1 MTVSTQ
7 VSRNEYTG
15 NGSTTQYDFT
25 FRILDKSHLLVQTL
39 DTSES
44 IVTLTLGTD
53 YSVTGVNRYS
63 GGKVVLNTPLP
74 DGYKISI
81 ERSIPVTQETS
92 IRNQGGF
99 FPEIHEDAFDKLTMI
114 IQRMYGWWSG
124 LALKKPSWLAN
135 YYDAVNNRIRN
146 LRDPSQAQDAATKSY
161 VDNSDID
168 LQQQITSN
176 LNRSLRVPDSF
187 ISQLPPADDRAWKG
201 LGFDGAGQPKL
212 QDPAGT
218 GLWGYVPAIG
228 SFEKG
233 SLLTQRFEVL
243 LWESTDEYWRWDGA
257 MPKIVLPGSTPVTAG
272 GTGKGKWI
280 DVTDAT
286 LRSNLGSNELPG
298 LSLVALAVS
307 GNLSHAITGVYV
319 DAFEADPTGGT
330 DSTDAVIRAAKTLA
344 TMTTSGYDKNNKNYN
359 VVIFGPG
366 TYIVGDVPMF
376 TGIRYVGQGPY
387 ATRIQ
392 PAEGCA
398 YAFTTIGTTN
408 VNQGTSSADR
418 LFHSGVANMSI
429 GSGYQ
434 TTDAASSN
442 YTAPA
447 LNAGGILVKNASYM
461 IFENLSIRFVDGCGL
476 DCVELFDSDIKNVQ
490 LMSVGN
496 DRDLDNIVPALRL
509 MPDGNYSSTNAVRID
524 AMHIEECP
532 KHMHIGS
539 RTRHVFFTGGC
550 KFEGGATTH
559 SSTISG
565 VNGVTFDSPE
575 LTWQRSDIP
584 MFEMASVTAG
594 ISSNYGLTFEAPS
607 CMSAPGT
614 KGYYFHY
621 TSDIAPLQIN
631 NLFARDAAMIALGS
645 RINVLGGSAFRC
657 GGKLFELY
665 GDSTV
670 ESFDAINITPTS
682 AGNSISLSSTGNI
695 VRNCKLHSNG
705 SLTDNTAAIAVGAT
719 ATDAIVEGNSFGG
732 TRNYAINLGNT
743 TADSLIRNNQQISGA
758 SFGTF
763 IKNSQPR
770 RSFTQAKGKAGI
782 TAGTISISS
791 GAEGWSSIAGQGALL
806 VLHCVGSDG
815 AARTAVILA
824 SYELNVI
831 NLIAQSGTMF
841 KTDTTGAVAGNG
853 FVYLTKVA
861 NSDQLR
867 ITNYSSLTLTLNL
880 AGLNSA
886 LTS

>member
-228 SFEKG
+228 SFEQG

-243 LWESTDEYWRWDGA
+243 LWESTDEYWRWDGV
-257 MPKIVLPGSTPVTAG
+257 MPKVVLPGSTPATAG

-408 VNQGTSSADR
+408 VDQGTSSADR
-418 LFHSGVANMSI
+418 LFHSGVTNMSI

-434 TTDAASSN
+434 TTDAGSSN
-442 YTAPA
+442 YTSPA
-447 LNAGGILVKNASYM
+447 LNAGGIFVKNASYM
-461 IFENLSIRFVDGCGL
+461 TFEDLAIRFVDGCGL
-476 DCVELFDSDIKNVQ
+476 DCVELFDIDIKNVQ

-496 DRDLDNIVPALRL
+496 DRDLNNIVPALRL
-509 MPDGNYSSTNAVRID
+509 MPDGDYSSTNAVRID

-532 KHMHIGS
+532 KHMHIGP
-539 RTRHVFFTGGC
+539 RTRHVFFTGSC

-565 VNGVTFDSPE
+565 VNGVTFDAPE

-594 ISSNYGLTFEAPS
+594 ILSNYGVTFEAPS

-631 NLFARDAAMIALGS
+631 NLFARDAAMIAIGS
-645 RINVLGGSAFRC
+645 HIKVLGGSAFRC
-657 GGKLFELY
+657 GGKLFDLY
-665 GDSTV
+665 GNSTV
-670 ESFDAINITPTS
+670 ESFHAINITPTKD
-682 AGNSISLSSTGNI
+682 GNSISLSSTGNI
-695 VRNCKLHSNG
+695 VRDCTLHSNG
-705 SLTDNTAAIAVGAT
+705 ALTDNTAAIAVGAT
-719 ATDAIVEGNSFGG
+719 ATDAIVEDNSFGG

-743 TADSLIRNNQQISGA
+743 AADSLIRNNQQIAGA
-758 SFGTF
+758 NFGTF
-763 IKNSQPR
+763 IRNSQPR

-782 TAGTISISS
+782 TSGTVSISP
-791 GAEGWSSIAGQGALL
+791 GAEGWVSIAAQGALL

-815 AARTAVILA
+815 AVRTAVILA